1 MRVLMVSKACVVGAY
16 QKKLEE
22 LARLPD
28 MELTVV
34 VPPYWRER
42 GRVLSLERLHTVG
55 YTLEVEKLAFNGS
68 FHLHY
73 YPHLGRQ
80 MRRVRPDLV
89 HVDEEPYNLATL
101 HALWWA
107 RRIGA
112 KSLFFS
118 WQNIN
123 RRYPLPFRW
132 IEHYVLRHTDYG
144 IVGNQESQDVWRA
157 KGYQGPLTV
166 IPQFGVDTERFVP
179 VRRPPGQDFTIG
191 YAGRLVEEKGVD
203 LLLEALASLDGHW
216 KAMVVGSGPALRVL
230 RMQAQR
236 LGLEDRV
243 SFVPQVPSMEMPA
256 VYHQFDVLVL
266 PSRTRA
272 NWKEQF
278 GRVIVEAMACGVP
291 VIGSDSGEIPHVIGD
306 AGLIFGE
313 GRIDLLRDR
322 LAHLLQSP
330 ERRAEL
336 AQRGRERVLAQYT
349 QSKVASRTYQVYE
362 TMLTG

>member
-1 MRVLMVSKACVVGAY
+1 MRVLMISKACVVGAY

-42 GRVLSLERLHTVG
+42 GRVLPLERLHTAG
-55 YTLEVEKLAFNGS
+55 YTLEVEKLALNGN
-68 FHLHY
+68 FHLHF

-80 MRRVRPDLV
+80 MQRVRPHLV
-89 HVDEEPYNLATL
+89 HIDEEPYNLATF
-101 HALWWA
+101 HALWRA

-112 KSLFFS
+112 RSLFFS

-123 RRYPLPFRW
+123 RSYPLPFRW
-132 IEHYVLRHTDYG
+132 MERYVLRHADYG
-144 IVGNQESQDVWRA
+144 IVGNRESEDVWRA
-157 KGYQGPLTV
+157 KGYQGPLAV
-166 IPQFGVDTERFVP
+166 IPQFGVDTEQFA
-179 VRRPPGQDFTIG
+179 PGSRSSEQDLTIG

-203 LLLEALASLDGHW
+203 LLLEALVGLEGKW
-216 KAMVVGSGPALRVL
+216 KAMVVGSGPSLEALRI
-230 RMQAQR
+230 QAR
-236 LGLEDRV
+236 RPELEDRV
-243 SFVPQVPSMEMPA
+243 SFIPQVPSKEMPA
-256 VYHQFDVLVL
+256 VYRRFDVLVL

-278 GRVIVEAMACGVP
+278 GRVLVEGMACGVP

-306 AGLIFGE
+306 AGLIFRE
-313 GRIDLLRDR
+313 GRADLLRKR
-322 LAHLLQSP
+322 LDHLIQSP

-336 AQRGRERVLAQYT
+336 ARRGRERVLANYT
-349 QSKVASRTYQVYE
+349 QAKVASRTYQVYK
-362 TMLTG
+362 TMLMG